1 MTTIDLKI
9 NHRLGIKY
17 DEKTQTQKY
26 NMVVEFVLVDN
37 IVKTIE
43 KMFEIQEVHS
53 NLEYNKDETELKTLC
68 EEMIKNKLIKHISNL
83 CMDDVKETVKSLGI
97 DPETGKELPKS
108 EDGRNMLKYY
118 QDLSTPMNLRHQ
130 PPIDVT
136 SDK

>member
-9 NHRLGIKY
+9 NHRLSIKL
-17 DEKTQTQKY
+17 DEKTQTQQY
-26 NMVVEFVLVDN
+26 HMLVEFVLGDN

-43 KMFEIQEVHS
+43 KMFEIQAVHS
-53 NLEYNKDETELKTLC
+53 NLDYNKDETELKALC

-97 DPETGKELPKS
+97 DPETGKELPESKDS
-108 EDGRNMLKYY
+108 RNMLKYY

-130 PPIDVT
+130 PTDIT

>member
-9 NHRLGIKY
+9 NHKLGIKL
-17 DEKTQTQKY
+17 DEKTQTQQY
-26 NMVVEFVLVDN
+26 HMVVEFVLVDN

-43 KMFEIQEVHS
+43 KMFEIQAVHS
-53 NLEYNKDETELKTLC
+53 NLDYNKDETELKTLC

-83 CMDDVKETVKSLGI
+83 CLDDVKEVVKSLGI
-97 DPETGKELPKS
+97 DPETGKELPESKDS
-108 EDGRNMLKYY
+108 RNMLKYY

-130 PPIDVT
+130 AVDIT